1 MYVCTNGTSSGECIT
16 TNPAPNITTT
26 FSVYSRKAHAIT
38 SRSNYTILSTITA
51 SDAELNT
58 NIDLPSFRLALSWLL
73 DFNASAIPATSS
85 IASLFWIAQDQ
96 LKSEYWSSELYQTL
110 QSIITFPL
118 WQFNPNNFGNID
130 ITPKEIAQGLPEEF
144 YTKASIVKP
153 YTRIVINHDMYLS
166 FLVLQGVV
174 LGFVW
179 MIPFWLLLFPRRLPQ
194 TSSYPMLDFAF
205 KAEFQTNFGEG
216 DREEISRKLFNASG
230 KQTRKECK
238 NVRVR
243 LYQDD

>member
-1 MYVCTNGTSSGECIT
+1 MYVCTNGTSNGKCIT

-26 FSVYSRKAHAIT
+26 FAVYSRKAHAIT

-130 ITPKEIAQGLPEEF
+130 ITPKEITKGLPEEF
-144 YTKASIVKP
+144 YTKASIVKS

-205 KAEFQTNFGEG
+205 KAEFQTNVGEG

-238 NVRVR
+238 NIRVR
-243 LYQDD
+243 LYQDI

>member
-1 MYVCTNGTSSGECIT
+1 M
-16 TNPAPNITTT
+16 
-26 FSVYSRKAHAIT
+26 
-38 SRSNYTILSTITA
+38 TA
-51 SDAELNT
+51 GDAELNT
-58 NIDLPSFRLALSWLL
+58 KIDLPSFRLALSWLL

-96 LKSEYWSSELYQTL
+96 LKSEYWSSEVYQTL

-118 WQFNPNNFGNID
+118 WQFNPNNFGNVD
-130 ITPKEIAQGLPEEF
+130 IRPKEIAEGLPEDF

-153 YTRIVINHDMYLS
+153 YTRIVINHSMYLS

-179 MIPFWLLLFPRRLPQ
+179 IIPFWLLLFPRRLPQ

-205 KAEFQTNFGEG
+205 KAEFETNLGEG
-216 DREEISRKLFNASG
+216 DRAEISRKLFNASG